1 MNKKLYTDSFNML
14 RFSANFDE
22 KTIEKMQVAAK
33 QTREDRGAV
42 RHTKQDRFSAAS
54 AKKGFKWR
62 CAVIPVL
69 TCALAAAAIF
79 VLPMLLR
86 PAFMQTTTIDTLP
99 DTTESENLSAAE
111 STAIAE
117 TAVIETNPD
126 YETITVVDS
135 KQYQGYIVDYLL
147 PEAGVVILDENV
159 VRAIDD
165 PSTDDKYFFVDLYLR
180 MDMSKTVI
188 GKVDDYVYK
197 GRTIGEWS
205 ILTDLANET
214 YPYDEYNGDM
224 GGNITREEY
233 DAAIAEAKTLN
244 AEENQDA
251 AIEEYLAA
259 YDAIYPEIE
268 ALRIETLTAEC
279 ERLQELGYD
288 VRLYDTWTYYGDA
301 QKKDQTI
308 LAGLLSKEE
317 LLKLKDESFKPVAS
331 MVVSWVINGD
341 GIEEWDSSRWA

>member
-126 YETITVVDS
+126 YEAITVVDP
-135 KQYQGYIVDYLL
+135 KQYQGLIVDYLL
-147 PEAGVVILDENV
+147 LEAGEVIIDENV

-165 PSTDDKYFFVDLYLR
+165 SSTDDKYFFVDLCLR

-188 GKVDDYVYK
+188 GKIDDYVYK
-197 GRTIGEWS
+197 GRTISEWR

-214 YPYDEYNGDM
+214 YPYNEYNGDM

-233 DAAIAEAKTLN
+233 DAAIAEAKTLD

-251 AIEEYLAA
+251 AVAEYNAA
-259 YDAIYPEIE
+259 YDANYPEME
-268 ALRIETLTAEC
+268 ASRIEILTAEC
-279 ERLQELGYD
+279 NKLQEQGYD

-301 QKKDQTI
+301 QKEDQTI
-308 LAGLLSKEE
+308 LAGLFSKEE
-317 LLKLKDESFKPVAS
+317 LLKLRDERDKSEAS
-331 MVVSWVINGD
+331 MIISWIKNGD
-341 GIEEWDSSRWA
+341 GLEKWDSSKWN